1 MIVYLFIF
9 FIIAQRVIEVIIAK
23 NNERWMKGQ
32 GGYEVGGEHYVY
44 IVIVHVM
51 FFVSLLLEVTVR
63 SPQFFVW
70 SIIPFSFF
78 MIAQVCRGW
87 ALSSL
92 GRFWNTRII
101 VLPGAKV
108 KVKGPYQFIRH
119 PNYVIVITEL
129 LMLPLMFQAYVTAVV
144 FTILNGWVL
153 SIRIKEE
160 EKALR
165 EATDY
170 DVQFTHKKR
179 FVPKADK

>member
-1 MIVYLFIF
+1 MIVYIFIF
-9 FIIAQRVIEVIIAK
+9 FIIAQRVVEVIIAK
-23 NNERWMKGQ
+23 NNERWMKEQ
-32 GGYEVGGEHYVY
+32 GGYEVGRKHYIY

-63 SPQFFVW
+63 PPQFFVW
-70 SIIPFSFF
+70 SIIPFCFF
-78 MIAQVCRGW
+78 IVAQLFRGW

-108 KVKGPYQFIRH
+108 KVKGPYRFIRH
-119 PNYVIVITEL
+119 PNYLIVITEL

-144 FTILNGWVL
+144 FTVLNGWVL
-153 SIRIKEE
+153 SIRINEE
-160 EKALR
+160 EQALR
-165 EATDY
+165 DVTDY

-179 FVPKADK
+179 FVPKTDK